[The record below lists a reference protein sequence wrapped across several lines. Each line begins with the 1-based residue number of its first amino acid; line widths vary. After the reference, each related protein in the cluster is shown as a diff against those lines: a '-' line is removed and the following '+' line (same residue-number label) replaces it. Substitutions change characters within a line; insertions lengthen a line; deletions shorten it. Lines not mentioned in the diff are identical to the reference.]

1 MARSNYLRLGL
12 NVGAAYED
20 NPLLLSSGAV
30 GNTSGSVFPNVSIEQ
45 TTSRARWSAGYAG
58 GLTVNQRLTSR
69 NQGSHNLNFDSQF
82 RMSPHVNL
90 RVAETFSVTTGVFDT
105 GNGAGTAGGTGG
117 PNGSLLVPL
126 ATQRASLTTVEANYH
141 FALKDLVGGSGAFYD
156 LHFANPP
163 TGVSLAN
170 TQTASG
176 SAFWLHKIFRGN
188 WGGLS
193 YGFQRVT
200 FDPNGES
207 RVHNLMAVDTL
218 KLANR
223 FTLSA
228 FAGPEY
234 SDSRLAGGTQPPVQS
249 NQWAAAGGVEGG
261 WQDERT
267 SLVAGYS
274 RRISDGAGLLG
285 AVRVQNVHASFRRE
299 LVSRWAATLAAS
311 HGTNTSLLPLAG
323 TANSVNLTSMVVG
336 LDRNV
341 GKGLGLRLS
350 YAHDFQQQFGVSG
363 GSQSLDAHRNRFTA
377 ALSYQWAKPLG
388 M

>member
-1 MARSNYLRLGL
+1 MKMRWIVILGLAGAGSLMAAGQDTSTPDPVAGATQNAPAQSASEESGRKAPATALSGLAGIQTDVGVEDTFDDLPQIPALLGGKRMTLAFLTEMARSNYLRLGL

-193 YGFQRVT
+193 YGFQSIRSSWPT
-200 FDPNGES
+200 
-207 RVHNLMAVDTL
+207 
-218 KLANR
+218 
-223 FTLSA
+223 
-228 FAGPEY
+228 
-234 SDSRLAGGTQPPVQS
+234 
-249 NQWAAAGGVEGG
+249 
-261 WQDERT
+261 
-267 SLVAGYS
+267 
-274 RRISDGAGLLG
+274 GL
-285 AVRVQNVHASFRRE
+285 H
-299 LVSRWAATLAAS
+299 
-311 HGTNTSLLPLAG
+311 
-323 TANSVNLTSMVVG
+323 
-336 LDRNV
+336 
-341 GKGLGLRLS
+341 
-350 YAHDFQQQFGVSG
+350 
-363 GSQSLDAHRNRFTA
+363 
-377 ALSYQWAKPLG
+377 
-388 M
+388 